1 METISGT
8 ASWRL
13 TILREADSVSILRA
27 ATCDRK
33 AALPDFIDGLP
44 VTCLADHA
52 FALGESEISGEQ
64 IEIRHGVP
72 SGPFDNS
79 ILEELFLPE
88 TLKRI
93 ESYAFMKCRELRSLH
108 LGDEIE
114 YFGSEIL
121 MNCRSLSEIDIFRHT
136 ERQGE
141 ALAYIVKGI
150 TRELDVTVHQQNGEI
165 IRLIFPEYYEKLTEN
180 EPTHFFNFTIEGGG
194 YPYHSVFVRNCLD
207 LNKYDSL
214 WRNYIFG
221 PHESETALRLAWLR
235 LKYPVGLSEEHRR
248 NYWEY
253 VRCNIRDALLME
265 LESGDSAGLQL
276 LLHEGDL
283 NREDLSAAA
292 EKARK
297 EHKTEALSL
306 ILESRHRRFPVEM
319 RSKYDL

>member
-1 METISGT
+1 MESLSGLGN
-8 ASWRL
+8 WRL
-13 TILREADSVSILRA
+13 TVRRQSDGIVILRA
-27 ATCDRK
+27 VTCDED
-33 AALPDFIDGLP
+33 AVLPDEMFGLP
-44 VTCLADHA
+44 VIEIADRALSAGQAEPEGEEVSVTCGIPKGEWSNRNIRCLTLPAALRIVSDYAFLNCSSMEKITLHDSVEA
-52 FALGESEISGEQ
+52 FAVS
-64 IEIRHGVP
+64 
-72 SGPFDNS
+72 
-79 ILEELFLPE
+79 
-88 TLKRI
+88 
-93 ESYAFMKCRELRSLH
+93 A
-108 LGDEIE
+108 
-114 YFGSEIL
+114 L
-121 MNCRSLSEIDIFRHT
+121 MNCRSFREIRLLRDSPGQGPTLAAIIPWLS
-136 ERQGE
+136 
-141 ALAYIVKGI
+141 
-150 TRELDVTVHQQNGEI
+150 RELDVTIEETGAEKL
-165 IRLIFPEYYEKLTEN
+165 RLIFPEFIEQYIEN